1 MVEPWSFRLAVDVR
15 SVCRWWVLCKILAT
29 TFCTAG
35 TWGVKDASPTSFQQ
49 CAVRSQQR
57 QEIGVMNSG
66 LGKAGGHGT
75 MARGQV
81 ALIGRATDQL
91 VAEITRRFLAVMG
104 EAGEGVPLLAD

>member
-1 MVEPWSFRLAVDVR
+1 
-15 SVCRWWVLCKILAT
+15 
-29 TFCTAG
+29 
-35 TWGVKDASPTSFQQ
+35 
-49 CAVRSQQR
+49 
-57 QEIGVMNSG
+57 MNSG